1 MKSNPYKRKRLAKK
15 ASKESGD
22 LTRMG
27 QYVSSDNGS
36 AKASGKKT
44 VTYKPGSLLA
54 RSGGMVPT
62 VELAKRA
69 AQNIS

>member
-1 MKSNPYKRKRLAKK
+1 MKSNPYKRKTVAKK
-15 ASKESGD
+15 ASKESGG
-22 LTRMG
+22 LARTG

-36 AKASGKKT
+36 GKASGKTT